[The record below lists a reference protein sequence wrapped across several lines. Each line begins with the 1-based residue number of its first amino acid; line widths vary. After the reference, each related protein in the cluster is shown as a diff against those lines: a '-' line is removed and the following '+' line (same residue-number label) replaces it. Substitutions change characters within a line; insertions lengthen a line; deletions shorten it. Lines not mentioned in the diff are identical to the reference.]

1 MSLTLT
7 EQLASREQE
16 QALSLSEE
24 SLTEESTLIVEG
36 LEESLF
42 ESENFEEPVES
53 EDVSALQF
61 HSQDHLDGLS
71 DEDLNS
77 FNPDNSAALNSVAVG
92 SGQTASSLV
101 GQLLGES
108 ADEEEE
114 EGDEIDLADIEEE
127 GEEDDLFGDDEEEI

>member
-42 ESENFEEPVES
+42 ESENFEEPVEA

-108 ADEEEE
+108 ADEEE
-114 EGDEIDLADIEEE
+114 DEIDLADIEEE
-127 GEEDDLFGDDEEEI
+127 GDEDDLFGDEEEEI